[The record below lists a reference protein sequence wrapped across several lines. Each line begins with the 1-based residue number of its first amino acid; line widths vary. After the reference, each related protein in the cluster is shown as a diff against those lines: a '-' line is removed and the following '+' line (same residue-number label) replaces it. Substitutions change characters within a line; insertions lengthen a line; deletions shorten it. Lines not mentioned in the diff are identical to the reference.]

1 MTSGARSLPIAVFD
15 TLISKGDNI
24 MILHRSF
31 NSAGG
36 HLTIDGLD
44 AVELSAQFGTP
55 AMYVSEDAI
64 RGMCRMYKA
73 AFLKYFGEG
82 ASPIYAGKALCF
94 KRLYEIMAEEDMK
107 ADCVSAGELATAN
120 AAGFNMKNAFF
131 HGNNKSDADLEYAVK
146 LGVGHIVVDGVDEL
160 LALNDI
166 AETEGVKQGIL
177 LRITPGI
184 DPHTHKKIMTGN
196 VDSKFG
202 SAIVTGDAERI
213 VRLALELDNVELHG
227 YHCHVG
233 SQIFDI
239 APFRD
244 AADIMLKFVRDMGET
259 CGYFAEVLNLGGGFG
274 VRYTEDDPHIDYE
287 ENIRLLSEEIN
298 AMCEKLG
305 IKRPHI
311 HMEPG
316 RSIVAAAGATLY
328 TCGSVKELEGFRN
341 YVSVDG
347 GMTDNPRYTLY
358 QSQYTVLN
366 ASKMDEPRDFEC
378 TLAGRCCE
386 SGDLLAEGVKIAAPE
401 RGDII
406 AVLVTGAYNYSM
418 ASNYNRVPRPPIVM
432 ISDGKPYVAVRRE
445 TFEDLMYLEN

>member
-1 MTSGARSLPIAVFD
+1 
-15 TLISKGDNI
+15 
-24 MILHRSF
+24 MILHKSF
-31 NSAGG
+31 DISNG

-44 AVELSAQFGTP
+44 AVELAKEFGTP
-55 AMYVSEDAI
+55 AIFISEDAI
-64 RGMCRMYKA
+64 RGMCRMYRD
-73 AFLKYFGEG
+73 AFSRYFGEG

-94 KRLYEIMAEEDMK
+94 KRLYEIMAEENMK
-107 ADCVSAGELATAN
+107 ADCVSSGELATAN
-120 AAGFNMKNAFF
+120 AAGFPMEMAFF
-131 HGNNKSDADLEYAVK
+131 HGNNKTDFDLEYAVK
-146 LGVGHIVVDGVDEL
+146 LGVGHIVVDSFDEL
-160 LALNDI
+160 MALDEI
-166 AETEGVKQGIL
+166 AEEAGVCQKIL

-213 VRLALELDNVELHG
+213 VRLAVELENIKLCG
-227 YHCHVG
+227 FHCHVG

-239 APFRD
+239 EPFRD
-244 AADIMLKFVRDMGET
+244 AADIMLKFIRDMQDK
-259 CGYFAEVLNLGGGFG
+259 CGYTADILNLGGGFG
-274 VRYTEDDPHIDYE
+274 VRYTDDDPEIDYV
-287 ENIRLLSEEIN
+287 ENIRLLAEEIDS
-298 AMCEKLG
+298 MCERIG
-305 IKRPHI
+305 ISRPHI

-366 ASKMDEPRDFEC
+366 ASRMDDERDFEC

-386 SGDLLAEGVKIAAPE
+386 SGDLLAEGVKIARAE

-418 ASNYNRVPRPPIVM
+418 ASNYNRIPRPPVVM

-445 TFEDLMYLEN
+445 SFDDLMHLEN